1 MQFHFRRAAAVLLL
15 VALVLGTVPASAV
28 AVSVLNDPTD
38 TAATET
44 TAPAKP
50 TAKALVED
58 QDTGQR
64 EATAEVET
72 QSCSGLL
79 QLIGGVYVPYDGMG
93 GGTKAPPA
101 DTITYKDIFNAHSSD
116 LTSGYNYIKAG
127 GAYTA
132 NSYGEGDTA
141 WFPAANS
148 EASKELSYDGSH
160 YVCTGKMFS
169 NHGPNAYLYTAL
181 AGGVDGE
188 AKYLA
193 LPIRPSQEDGI
204 DGTYNATNYARAA
217 GVPSYKLENLKSKQ
231 IPAYSQAEFTTIN
244 LINAVANGM
253 GGMKYE
259 SDANLTAAGYTLIMN
274 VVFGYIGLGSDSL
287 FHGLPIATNN
297 TTVNQKMCEI
307 LVRCEIYSKQK
318 SLTGNATGDV
328 TLTRLK
334 NYLGYTPTNMDG
346 YYVASGTAS
355 YQNEQYLQINKSQS
369 SGNQIYLWAA
379 NMITF
384 DNGKPVKLQKK
395 TGGSINDCITNNP
408 LYSLQGAKY
417 EIYLKDEYGNKQDAI
432 TVTTGA
438 DGSVTTEKKFG
449 VGTTVYAKEITAPAG
464 YLLNSKEYSLVVS
477 TNESQNVFEASDD
490 PIFDPEAFKLTKT
503 GTSSQRISG
512 AIFKAEYYASVTVTG
527 TAVRTWYFQSDPY
540 GVVDFNDDHLA
551 ADYQSDALY
560 KPNGENNRPSFPLG
574 CVKVTEIKA
583 ASGYILPKSS
593 QGTAYLYVR
602 QTAAGGDA
610 TAYWGDS
617 DGNPVNTLGMYT
629 ITNAAVTAVNEESG
643 TGTMKKALTDGYD
656 GNKAGYSFKLARQG
670 SADPW
675 FGVSDE
681 NGDVYLTDESF
692 AAILADGS
700 KVYTFENLEDGKY
713 WLVEYLASVGIDDA
727 KPESVHISTSGGST
741 AAMDV
746 TLSGDQLAMT
756 DDGDCSLFGA
766 NGLQLTGLND
776 GGTLTVEITNTP
788 MAELEIVKTS
798 PNGSVSGVSFT
809 VEQEVSGT
817 WQPLQAEP
825 FTTGASGKI
834 NIPELVAGTKLRITE
849 IVPDNYICTTENP
862 QIVTLEQGLNTVT
875 FDNLYIGLTIIKT
888 ATDGKIAGVRF
899 EVRKNVDDQ
908 WVLLGTY
915 TTNTLG
921 QIAVE
926 TEHLAVGA
934 QFKITEIVP
943 DGYFCTSENPRTI
956 TLAAGMN
963 YITFNNTPIGL
974 TIIKTATDGKIDGI
988 EFTVDIKND
997 ANEWDTIGTF
1007 ETGTDGKINVPREH
1021 LIQGATYRITEIVP
1035 DNYICTT
1042 ENPQIVTLEQATTT
1056 VTFANKPFSGLEI
1069 VKTSRDNHVA
1079 GFRFTIEK
1087 AVQVGAY
1094 TGWQPLDP
1102 GTEFYVSDETGKIVI
1117 DDDTLLATGMTLRI
1131 TELEHENYICLSENP
1146 QTVTLRIGKNSV
1158 NFVNE
1163 PVAKLSLVKTCED
1176 GNVDGIQFKLEKKLA
1191 TEQTG
1196 VFAGRERWELIG
1208 TYTTYDGGVIAPED
1222 FGLLTVDG
1230 IYRVTELVPRGYVC
1244 DTPVQT
1250 FTAHIGENSVSFKN
1264 RQAEGK
1270 ISVHKEDAEGRP
1282 MQSAQFL
1289 LEYSMDDGA
1298 GWEPIQSRSVKDP
1311 VQPGYCTSE
1320 GLTDGILSS
1329 GADGNVVFTGLAL
1342 STASNGNVKYRLTEV
1357 KTQNGSTLLGVT
1369 VFEGLLPV
1377 DDYELSYRVVNETAF
1392 QLPHTGGNG
1401 FAFTGITFGFA
1412 ILAALLILFKLPRKK
1427 EEKYN

>member
-15 VALVLGTVPASAV
+15 VALVLGTVPVSAV
-28 AVSVLNDPTD
+28 AVSVLDDPTD
-38 TAATET
+38 TVVTET

-50 TAKALVED
+50 TAEVPAQEPE
-58 QDTGQR
+58 TGQTS
-64 EATAEVET
+64 EKAE
-72 QSCSGLL
+72 LL
-79 QLIGGVYVPYDGMG
+79 TLLADGSFVPYTPN
-93 GGTKAPPA
+93 GTSGNNRDIPSG
-101 DTITYKDIFNAHSSD
+101 IYYSDIFGAHGSD
-116 LTSGYNYIKAG
+116 IANGRYIKAG
-127 GAYTA
+127 GAYTEKT
-132 NSYGEGDTA
+132 YGSTL

-148 EASKELSYDGSH
+148 EFSKELSYDGSH
-160 YVCTGKMFS
+160 YVCIGAMYS
-169 NHGPNAYLYTAL
+169 NDGPINFLWNGNGSGNYL
-181 AGGVDGE
+181 G
-188 AKYLA
+188 
-193 LPIRPSQEDGI
+193 LPIRPSQENGYNYSSEAWEPHEVSSGI
-204 DGTYNATNYARAA
+204 PTY
-217 GVPSYKLENLKSKQ
+217 KQENLKSKQ
-231 IPAYSQAEFTTIN
+231 IPAYTEAEFTQIN
-244 LINAVANGM
+244 LIYAVANGM
-253 GGMKYE
+253 GGMQR
-259 SDANLTAAGYTLIMN
+259 SSADANISAAAYTLIMN
-274 VVFGYIGLGSDSL
+274 TVFGYIGLGSDGC
-287 FHGLPIATNN
+287 FHGLPIAT
-297 TTVNQKMCEI
+297 TSTAVNQKMVEI
-307 LVRCEIYSKQK
+307 LVRCELYSKEK
-318 SLTGNATGDV
+318 NLAGSATGDNTV
-328 TLTRLK
+328 NRLK
-334 NYLGYTPTNMDG
+334 AKLGYTPSNLEG
-346 YYVASGTAS
+346 WYVKSGRASADLMEYFQVTSSA
-355 YQNEQYLQINKSQS
+355 S
-369 SGNQIYLWAA
+369 SGNQIYIWAT
-379 NMITF
+379 NTITF

-395 TGGSINDCITNNP
+395 PGGSINDCITNNP

-417 EIYLKDEYGNKQDAI
+417 EIYLKDEYGNKKDVI
-432 TVTTGA
+432 TVTTRA

-449 VGTTVYAKEITAPAG
+449 VGTTVYAKEITPPAG

-477 TNESQNVFEASDD
+477 TDESQNVFEASDD
-490 PIFDPEAFKLTKT
+490 PTFDPEVFKITKT
-503 GTSSQRISG
+503 GTSSQPISG
-512 AIFKAEYYASVTVTG
+512 AVFKAEYYASATASG
-527 TAVRTWYFQSDPY
+527 TALRTWYLESDSEGDVY
-540 GVVDFNDDHLA
+540 FNDNHLA
-551 ADYQSDALY
+551 ADYQSDELY
-560 KPNGENNRPSFPLG
+560 KPYGADGPVSFPLG

-602 QTAAGGDA
+602 QTTAGGDA

-617 DGNPVNTLGMYT
+617 NGNPVTTLGMYT

-675 FGVSDE
+675 YGVSDE

-713 WLVEYLASVGIDDA
+713 WLVEYLALVGIDDA

-746 TLSGDQLAMT
+746 TLSGDQLVMT
-756 DDGDCSLFGA
+756 DDGNCSLFGA

-809 VEQEVSGT
+809 VEQEVSGA

-888 ATDGKIAGVRF
+888 ATDGKIADVRF
-899 EVRKNVDDQ
+899 EIRKNVDDQ

-934 QFKITEIVP
+934 QFKITELVP
-943 DGYFCTSENPRTI
+943 DGYFCTSENPKTI

-963 YITFNNTPIGL
+963 YVPFNNTPIGL

-1042 ENPQIVTLEQATTT
+1042 ENPQIVTLDQATTT

-1208 TYTTYDGGVIAPED
+1208 TYTTHDGGVIAPED

-1230 IYRVTELVPRGYVC
+1230 IYRVTELVPQGYVC

-1282 MQSAQFL
+1282 MQGAQFL

-1298 GWEPIQSRSVKDP
+1298 WKPIQSRSVKDP

-1320 GLTDGILSS
+1320 GLTDGIVSS

-1357 KTQNGSTLLGVT
+1357 KTQNGSTLWASPFLRG
-1369 VFEGLLPV
+1369 FCLLMIMSCRT
-1377 DDYELSYRVVNETAF
+1377 ES
-1392 QLPHTGGNG
+1392 
-1401 FAFTGITFGFA
+1401 
-1412 ILAALLILFKLPRKK
+1412 
-1427 EEKYN
+1427 